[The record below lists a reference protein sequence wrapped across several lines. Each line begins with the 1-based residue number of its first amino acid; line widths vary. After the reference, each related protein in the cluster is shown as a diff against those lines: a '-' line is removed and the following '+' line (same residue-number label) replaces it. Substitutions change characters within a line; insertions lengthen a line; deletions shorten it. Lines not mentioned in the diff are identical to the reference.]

1 MFSELRHHPRYE
13 TVLVQKDPVP
23 SFINKTY
30 QDKALIDR
38 QDTVFYGA
46 RDVGGEDRY
55 KYFRRPNVPFSQV
68 RYFYSILRDIATE
81 EKLHYQNFHF
91 HFLKEIRE
99 IS

>member
-1 MFSELRHHPRYE
+1 MLKRNSSFGSKIVLKIFSSDKKMFSELRHHPRYE
-13 TVLVQKDPVP
+13 TVLVKKDPVP
-23 SFINKTY
+23 SFINKNY

-68 RYFYSILRDIATE
+68 YF
-81 EKLHYQNFHF
+81 
-91 HFLKEIRE
+91 
-99 IS
+99 

>member
-68 RYFYSILRDIATE
+68 RYFYSILRDS
-81 EKLHYQNFHF
+81 KF
-91 HFLKEIRE
+91 
-99 IS
+99 

>member
-13 TVLVQKDPVP
+13 TVLVKKDPVP
-23 SFINKTY
+23 SFINKNY

-68 RYFYSILRDIATE
+68 D
-81 EKLHYQNFHF
+81 
-91 HFLKEIRE
+91 FLGRIKRFNCF
-99 IS
+99 